1 MKNSWKAIL
10 AVGTTAGAAVGA
22 SSGILRAQSKRVRR
36 AFRADA
42 QRRKYPHAAVV
53 SEDGSRG
60 PLSAE
65 DSGLPAV
72 AVIGDSWLS
81 GVGLEKAAD
90 HPAVRI
96 ARGFAA
102 LAQSPV
108 RLRSLAVPAVGASA
122 VASQVS
128 ELLADAAM
136 ERTPVGSQL
145 RLAVISMGTA
155 DVVHPVKG
163 TIGLPILTN
172 AINRL
177 QVEGHYRVLVL
188 TTPNLGGLPGL
199 RNPVRTVLRRSSRV
213 LAGSQTVA
221 ALSTNAVPISL
232 TNLLSGTS
240 RVSLLAPEG
249 RYPSRFGSAQ
259 IASGVITTAARVM
272 EFPTAITQPSQPSST
287 PPAPTQALERQAA
300 QAARNRAAEEA
311 AGEEQESTV

>member
-10 AVGTTAGAAVGA
+10 AAGTTAAAAVGA
-22 SSGILRAQSKRVRR
+22 GSGILRAQSKRVRR
-36 AFRADA
+36 AFRTDA

-53 SEDGSRG
+53 REDGLRG
-60 PLSAE
+60 PLSG
-65 DSGLPAV
+65 DDRDLPAV

-81 GVGLEKAAD
+81 GIGLEKAAD

-102 LAQSPV
+102 LAHSPV
-108 RLRSLAVPAVGASA
+108 RLRSLALPAVGASS
-122 VASQVS
+122 VAAQVS
-128 ELLADAAM
+128 ELLADATMAH
-136 ERTPVGSQL
+136 TPGGSPL

-199 RNPVRTVLRRSSRV
+199 RDPVRTVLRRSSRV

-300 QAARNRAAEEA
+300 QAARTRPAEEA
-311 AGEEQESTV
+311 AGEEQESTI

>member
-10 AVGTTAGAAVGA
+10 AVGTTAGAAAGA
-22 SSGILRAQSKRVRR
+22 GTGILRAQSKRVRR

-53 SEDGSRG
+53 CDDGTRG
-60 PLSAE
+60 PLSTE
-65 DSGLPAV
+65 DSELPAV

-81 GVGLEKAAD
+81 GIGLETADD

-96 ARGFAA
+96 ARGFSA
-102 LAQSPV
+102 LTQSPV
-108 RLRSLAVPAVGASA
+108 RLRSLAVPAVGATA
-122 VASQVS
+122 IAAQVS
-128 ELLADAAM
+128 ELLADPTM
-136 ERTPVGSQL
+136 ERTPGGSQL

-177 QVEGHYRVLVL
+177 QVEGNYRVFVL

-232 TNLLSGTS
+232 THLLSGTS
-240 RVSLLAPEG
+240 RMSLLAPEG

-259 IASGVITTAARVM
+259 IASAIVTTVARVM
-272 EFPTAITQPSQPSST
+272 DFPTAIAQQSQPSST
-287 PPAPTQALERQAA
+287 PPAPTSALQRQAA
-300 QAARNRAAEEA
+300 RAPRSCASAEEQDSA
-311 AGEEQESTV
+311 E